1 MAASSTPAPT
11 FESISRA
18 LKRGESLPVMLFH
31 GEEGYY
37 TDELVKLVES
47 LVAPDDR
54 DFSLTTVYAPQADPK
69 SVVDLCRS
77 LPMMTDRQVVVVKEA
92 QAVRA
97 DWLERL
103 AAYAAAPT
111 PSTVLA
117 VCARGAAVK
126 APKLIKAIKGSGGLV
141 FEAQKVK
148 EWNIP
153 RLLTAYIQSK
163 GLSAED
169 KATEMLRD
177 FIGADLSRLYNEV
190 DKLTQI
196 LGPHA
201 RITAEAVERNVGI
214 SKEYN
219 NFELIDALAV
229 KDAAKTFRISAYFE
243 ANPKGAPLP
252 MTVSAIFGFFSDI
265 LVAYYAKDRTDAG
278 LRAELNLRNDF
289 ALRRLRAAMRNYN
302 AFQVIEILHAVRVY
316 DTMSKGGASRQD
328 PYRLFHDLLHH
339 ILTAAGHLPV

>member
-1 MAASSTPAPT
+1 MAASPSPAPT

-18 LKRGESLPVMLFH
+18 LRRGESVPVMLFH

-37 TDELVKLVES
+37 TDELVKLVEA
-47 LVAPDDR
+47 LVPAADR

-69 SVVDLCRS
+69 SVLDLSRS
-77 LPMMTDRQVVVVKEA
+77 LPMMTERQVVIVKEA

-103 AAYAAAPT
+103 APYAAAPT

-117 VCARGAAVK
+117 ICARGAVVK
-126 APKLIKAIKGSGGLV
+126 APKLIKAIKGAGGLV

-153 RLLTAYIQSK
+153 RLLSGYIQGK
-163 GLSAED
+163 GLSIDD
-169 KATEMLRD
+169 KAAEMLRD

-190 DKLTQI
+190 DKLAQI

-201 RITAEAVERNVGI
+201 RITPEAVERNVGV

-229 KDAAKTFRISAYFE
+229 KDAAKTFRISAYFA
-243 ANPKGAPLP
+243 ANPKGAPLQ
-252 MTVSAIFGFFSDI
+252 MTVSAVFGFFSDI
-265 LVAYYAKDRTDAG
+265 LVAYYAKDRSDAG

-289 ALRRLRAAMRNYN
+289 ALRRLRAAMRSYN
-302 AFQVIEILHAVRVY
+302 AFQVIEILHALRIY
-316 DTMSKGGASRQD
+316 DSMSKGGSRQD
-328 PYRLFHDLLHH
+328 PYRLFHDLLYH
-339 ILTAAGHLPV
+339 ILTAPGHLPV